1 MNKYTPE
8 QIDVINKYKATQTF
22 DGLTD
27 DEIKIIIEW
36 EKEWAVYSEEQQAI
50 RDAIKAE
57 SEAAVKLAEENAK
70 AAGKYLS
77 DIAQAAL
84 DRMNTLYD

>member
-8 QIDVINKYKATQTF
+8 QLDVINKYKANQTF
-22 DGLTD
+22 EEFTD
-27 DEIKIIIEW
+27 DEIKTIIEW

-57 SEAAVKLAEENAK
+57 SEAAIKLAEENAR

-84 DRMNTLYD
+84 DRMNTLYN